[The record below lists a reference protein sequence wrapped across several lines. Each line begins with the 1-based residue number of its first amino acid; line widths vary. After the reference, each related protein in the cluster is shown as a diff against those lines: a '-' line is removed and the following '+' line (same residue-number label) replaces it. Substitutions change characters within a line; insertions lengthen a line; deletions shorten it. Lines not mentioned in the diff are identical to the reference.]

1 MRVSGQVES
10 KRLRIAGLLLPLA
23 LELHAQARRS
33 PAGAGFWGE
42 SADNQSALIVG
53 QWLLNA
59 CEFGE
64 RLRGSERG
72 INEFNLVVFE
82 PDRFLE
88 SGAF

>member
-1 MRVSGQVES
+1 VRVSGQVRS
-10 KRLRIAGLLLPLA
+10 KRLHIAGRLLLLT
-23 LELHAQARRS
+23 LGLHTQARRS

-53 QWLLNA
+53 WWLLNA
-59 CEFGE
+59 CEFGA

-88 SGAF
+88 RGAF